1 MQPPTKTTIPPQLNL
16 AQSVQLS
23 ATALEAPLPQRQLR
37 SHERQKLQRTN
48 HGNNNNNNN
57 DSCHNDNCQKQQQQ
71 PSGHHMGWM
80 LTPGAHKIFKITSLA
95 TNSYIQVFVL
105 ITMLLTVL
113 SAQQSSAAQAAPTQ
127 ISWATMNATARQHHN
142 LLKHL
147 YSHHHLHHRLQLHHP
162 AVQASA
168 KSHLPLALKQHPASQ
183 LPFLPDA
190 NDDSQYAQRHD
201 TRNQLETDIDG
212 EKRFLRK
219 RQLTWHAFYTK
230 TMNSSNI
237 AWQNP
242 CGGQYIKT
250 KRTPKVGRKEARKE
264 IFKNLI
270 TYTNNIYKT
279 LRSSDLSA
287 IDIRNMSMWAKKTR
301 RYKFLPQMLKPS
313 NKTLRHCH
321 RDMQH
326 FVAACDYLFRAS
338 LHWDYIKEMQESQTS
353 KELNLLCTNA
363 REFQCNLEAAI
374 NNTMLHSKAKK
385 TKGLLRLSRKRMEK
399 KLNFY
404 TDVRHT
410 SPLNW
415 HKVKNETTAKEIHPL
430 DLKMFKAR
438 FLKYI
443 KQFLQF
449 PPQRKNKDEGSK
461 MHKMRKSQ
469 KKTN

>member
-37 SHERQKLQRTN
+37 SHERQRQLDEGKLQRTN
-48 HGNNNNNNN
+48 HGNNTN

-264 IFKNLI
+264 
-270 TYTNNIYKT
+270 
-279 LRSSDLSA
+279 
-287 IDIRNMSMWAKKTR
+287 
-301 RYKFLPQMLKPS
+301 
-313 NKTLRHCH
+313 KTLRHCH
-321 RDMQH
+321 RDMQD